1 MRKSYIDNIR
11 SLTILL
17 VVLYHVIYMFNH
29 VATDGVIGP
38 VTAFHGQ
45 DTLQYLL
52 YPWFMVILFILSGMC
67 SRFYLEKHTE
77 KEYIRARTR
86 KLLVPSTI
94 GVLVFGWAQG
104 YFNMAIS
111 HAFDNIPETI
121 PGPVLYLILCVS
133 GTGVLWT
140 IQVMWILSMILLLIR
155 KLEKGRLSVLAEKAG
170 ILTALL
176 LGILIYGS
184 AQILNM
190 PVICVYR
197 FGIYGMAFLT
207 GYYVFTQEKVIK
219 ELERYWLP
227 LLLAAFAAGILYTCV
242 YYGKNYAVEPY
253 VNSPLAVL
261 YGWLMCLAVIGG
273 MKRFAD
279 RESRVWQL
287 LKQRSF
293 GLYVFHYLPLSAC
306 AYALYTYTNL
316 PGILLYVLTGLA
328 AFFGGLLLYEI
339 VKRIPGVH
347 WCLLG
352 LQR

>member
-1 MRKSYIDNIR
+1 MRKPYIDNIR
-11 SLTILL
+11 SLT
-17 VVLYHVIYMFNH
+17 
-29 VATDGVIGP
+29 
-38 VTAFHGQ
+38 AFHGQ
-45 DTLQYLL
+45 DALQYLL

-121 PGPVLYLILCVS
+121 PEPVLYL
-133 GTGVLWT
+133 
-140 IQVMWILSMILLLIR
+140 ILLLIR
-155 KLEKGRLSVLAEKAG
+155 KLEKGRLSVLTEKAG

-279 RESRVWQL
+279 RESSGWQL

-339 VKRIPGVH
+339 VKRIPGVS

>member
-1 MRKSYIDNIR
+1 MRKPYIDNTR

-45 DTLQYLL
+45 DALQYLL

-94 GVLVFGWAQG
+94 GILVFGWAQG

-121 PGPVLYLILCVS
+121 PEPVLYLILCVS

-184 AQILNM
+184 AQILCIPFWYLRNGISDR
-190 PVICVYR
+190 VLCVYS
-197 FGIYGMAFLT
+197 GKSDKGT
-207 GYYVFTQEKVIK
+207 GEI
-219 ELERYWLP
+219 
-227 LLLAAFAAGILYTCV
+227 
-242 YYGKNYAVEPY
+242 
-253 VNSPLAVL
+253 LAVPAPCSICGRDPL
-261 YGWLMCLAVIGG
+261 HLCILWEKLCGG
-273 MKRFAD
+273 ALRKQSSGSTVWMAD
-279 RESRVWQL
+279 VPCSDRRHETLCRQR
-287 LKQRSF
+287 KQWVAAPEAEK
-293 GLYVFHYLPLSAC
+293 LWTLCVPLSAVIC
-306 AYALYTYTNL
+306 LRICTVY
-316 PGILLYVLTGLA
+316 
-328 AFFGGLLLYEI
+328 LYESSGYPA
-339 VKRIPGVH
+339 VCSDRAGSFLWWSAFV
-347 WCLLG
+347 
-352 LQR
+352 

>member
-1 MRKSYIDNIR
+1 MRKPYIDNIR
-11 SLTILL
+11 SLT
-17 VVLYHVIYMFNH
+17 
-29 VATDGVIGP
+29 
-38 VTAFHGQ
+38 AFHGQ
-45 DTLQYLL
+45 DALQYLL

-104 YFNMAIS
+104 NFNMAIS

-121 PGPVLYLILCVS
+121 PEPVLYL
-133 GTGVLWT
+133 
-140 IQVMWILSMILLLIR
+140 ILLLIR
-155 KLEKGRLSVLAEKAG
+155 KLEKGRLSVLTEKAG

-279 RESRVWQL
+279 RESSGWQL

-339 VKRIPGVH
+339 VKRIPGVS

>member
-1 MRKSYIDNIR
+1 MRKPYIDNIR
-11 SLTILL
+11 SLT
-17 VVLYHVIYMFNH
+17 
-29 VATDGVIGP
+29 
-38 VTAFHGQ
+38 AFHGQ
-45 DTLQYLL
+45 DALQYLL

-121 PGPVLYLILCVS
+121 PEPVLYL
-133 GTGVLWT
+133 
-140 IQVMWILSMILLLIR
+140 ILLLIR
-155 KLEKGRLSVLAEKAG
+155 KLEKGRLSVLTEKAG

-227 LLLAAFAAGILYTCV
+227 LLLEEFEAGIL
-242 YYGKNYAVEPY
+242 
-253 VNSPLAVL
+253 
-261 YGWLMCLAVIGG
+261 
-273 MKRFAD
+273 
-279 RESRVWQL
+279 
-287 LKQRSF
+287 
-293 GLYVFHYLPLSAC
+293 
-306 AYALYTYTNL
+306 
-316 PGILLYVLTGLA
+316 
-328 AFFGGLLLYEI
+328 
-339 VKRIPGVH
+339 
-347 WCLLG
+347 
-352 LQR
+352 

>member
-1 MRKSYIDNIR
+1 
-11 SLTILL
+11 
-17 VVLYHVIYMFNH
+17 
-29 VATDGVIGP
+29 
-38 VTAFHGQ
+38 
-45 DTLQYLL
+45 
-52 YPWFMVILFILSGMC
+52 
-67 SRFYLEKHTE
+67 
-77 KEYIRARTR
+77 
-86 KLLVPSTI
+86 
-94 GVLVFGWAQG
+94 
-104 YFNMAIS
+104 
-111 HAFDNIPETI
+111 
-121 PGPVLYLILCVS
+121 
-133 GTGVLWT
+133 
-140 IQVMWILSMILLLIR
+140 
-155 KLEKGRLSVLAEKAG
+155 
-170 ILTALL
+170 
-176 LGILIYGS
+176 
-184 AQILNM
+184 M

-279 RESRVWQL
+279 RESSGWQL

-339 VKRIPGVH
+339 VKRIPGVR

>member
-1 MRKSYIDNIR
+1 M
-11 SLTILL
+11 
-17 VVLYHVIYMFNH
+17 
-29 VATDGVIGP
+29 
-38 VTAFHGQ
+38 
-45 DTLQYLL
+45 
-52 YPWFMVILFILSGMC
+52 
-67 SRFYLEKHTE
+67 
-77 KEYIRARTR
+77 
-86 KLLVPSTI
+86 PSTI

-121 PGPVLYLILCVS
+121 PEPVLYL
-133 GTGVLWT
+133 
-140 IQVMWILSMILLLIR
+140 ILLLIR
-155 KLEKGRLSVLAEKAG
+155 KLEKGRLSVLTEKAG

-279 RESRVWQL
+279 RESSGWQL

-339 VKRIPGVH
+339 VKRIPGVS

>member
-1 MRKSYIDNIR
+1 M
-11 SLTILL
+11 
-17 VVLYHVIYMFNH
+17 
-29 VATDGVIGP
+29 P
-38 VTAFHGQ
+38 
-45 DTLQYLL
+45 
-52 YPWFMVILFILSGMC
+52 
-67 SRFYLEKHTE
+67 
-77 KEYIRARTR
+77 KEI
-86 KLLVPSTI
+86 
-94 GVLVFGWAQG
+94 
-104 YFNMAIS
+104 
-111 HAFDNIPETI
+111 I

-140 IQVMWILSMILLLIR
+140 IQVMWILSMVLLLIR
-155 KLEKGRLSVLAEKAG
+155 KLEKGRLSVLTEKAG

-219 ELERYWLP
+219 ELEKYWLP

-279 RESRVWQL
+279 RESRVWQF

-306 AYALYTYTNL
+306 AYVLYTYANL

-328 AFFGGLLLYEI
+328 AFAGGLLLYEI
-339 VKRIPGVH
+339 VKRIPGVR